1 MFHLTT
7 SSSKNNITLT
17 CGYDDLFYF
26 IKGSVYYLSS
36 ILDKDDNEI
45 LQLIRCLQTYC
56 ILYCTDKI
64 KETSSQPLLALT
76 YNTTPTQTQVTTNV
90 DIKNEDQIPSVL
102 DVTDN
107 ELFEFWATFTSC
119 WNIFVKYNLDGLYL
133 LLITFRTFDSE
144 KITISKEITQV
155 IYQSLL
161 IVYPYNKEDL
171 NELVNFFYSATK
183 NKLSIESTTVS
194 QNKYLL

>member
-76 YNTTPTQTQVTTNV
+76 YNTTPTHSQTQVTNNV

-107 ELFEFWATFTSC
+107 ELFEFWAT
-119 WNIFVKYNLDGLYL
+119 
-133 LLITFRTFDSE
+133 
-144 KITISKEITQV
+144 
-155 IYQSLL
+155 
-161 IVYPYNKEDL
+161 
-171 NELVNFFYSATK
+171 
-183 NKLSIESTTVS
+183 
-194 QNKYLL
+194 